1 MGFIADVRLT
11 HDELPLVPTMKRQP
25 DLTLRR
31 EYETTSNGTQMQFV
45 SVFGDETDA
54 LEEVLADDATISAA
68 TKVATFGQRSIYRLT
83 IDTHLEIV
91 PGQCSECGIFVFTAT
106 STNAAWS
113 VRLYLPDRE
122 SLAAIRHWYR
132 DHGVSFRVTKLCE
145 SGATDEGTYFLT
157 DNQREI
163 LLLAYEAGYFDVPR
177 DITQDD
183 LAERLDVTDSAV
195 SQQLRRA
202 ISMLIAA
209 TLENDRTAGTT
220 I

>member
-1 MGFIADVRLT
+1 M
-11 HDELPLVPTMKRQP
+11 
-25 DLTLRR
+25 
-31 EYETTSNGTQMQFV
+31 
-45 SVFGDETDA
+45 
-54 LEEVLADDATISAA
+54 
-68 TKVATFGQRSIYRLT
+68 
-83 IDTHLEIV
+83 
-91 PGQCSECGIFVFTAT
+91 
-106 STNAAWS
+106 
-113 VRLYLPDRE
+113 
-122 SLAAIRHWYR
+122 
-132 DHGVSFRVTKLCE
+132 TKLCE